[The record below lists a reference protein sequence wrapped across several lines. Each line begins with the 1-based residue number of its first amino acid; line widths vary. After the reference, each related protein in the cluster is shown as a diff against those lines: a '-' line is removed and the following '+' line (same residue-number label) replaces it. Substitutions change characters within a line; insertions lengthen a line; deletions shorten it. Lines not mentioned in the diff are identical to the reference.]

1 MDRRERYDPEDIE
14 TLMQERSFDEL
25 LEEERAYV
33 LRHVSDRAEYEA
45 MRGLLM
51 HMRDTPQSHRPIEAD
66 PAIRG
71 RVMQAFRAQQQPEW
85 RIWLNSVGA
94 WLMPENAF
102 ALWRPALAFAT
113 LALVI
118 GSAVLLMQKVEHP
131 TTELAEIPPK
141 SARREQKVSGPD
153 SELRKEEL
161 NQQGEEVSDS
171 EAEQQQSAPSAPST
185 IVLKDVLDFESGYA
199 AAEKSTMSRAESS
212 YELVVTEDLKENA
225 VLDQALVASDSEI
238 TRSSHMVT
246 LEELHS
252 NMSTV
257 NATGKVSAKAAQA
270 ADAAVSEETKASG
283 SMAEHNALFELLAT
297 GW

>member
-45 MRGLLM
+45 MRALLL
-51 HMRDTPQSHRPIEAD
+51 HLRDTPQDHGPIEAD

-71 RVMQAFRAQQQPEW
+71 KVMQAFRAQQQPGW

-94 WLMPENAF
+94 WLVPKNAF
-102 ALWRPALAFAT
+102 ALWRPALAFAS

-118 GSAVLLMQKVEHP
+118 GTAVILMQQVPDP
-131 TTELAEIPPK
+131 TAELAEIRPK
-141 SARREQKVSGPD
+141 RDASETKVGVPERELPN
-153 SELRKEEL
+153 EEQ
-161 NQQGEEVSDS
+161 NR
-171 EAEQQQSAPSAPST
+171 AEPGLTESVPESQQSAPSASST
-185 IVLKDVLDFESGYA
+185 IELKDAVHTEIGYI
-199 AAEKSTMSRAESS
+199 AEEMSTMSSAEIAFESEVS
-212 YELVVTEDLKENA
+212 DDVQVKARSEYAEDA
-225 VLDQALVASDSEI
+225 MDSMI
-238 TRSSHMVT
+238 RQSSHMVSK
-246 LEELHS
+246 EELHR

-257 NATGKVSAKAAQA
+257 NATGRVCAKAATR
-270 ADAAVSEETKASG
+270 ADAERSQGTKG
-283 SMAEHNALFELLAT
+283 SMAENAQLFELLAT

>member
-51 HMRDTPQSHRPIEAD
+51 HMRDTLQEHGSIEAD

-118 GSAVLLMQKVEHP
+118 GSAVLLMQQVEDP
-131 TTELAEIPPK
+131 TTELAEIRPK
-141 SARREQKVSGPD
+141 SAGSEQKVSVP
-153 SELRKEEL
+153 STELRKEEL
-161 NQQGEEVSDS
+161 NQQG
-171 EAEQQQSAPSAPST
+171 AEQQQSAPSAPST
-185 IVLKDVLDFESGYA
+185 IVLKDVLDFENGYA

-212 YELVVTEDLKENA
+212 YELVVTEDIKENA
-225 VLDQALVASDSEI
+225 QSDQAMVASDSEI
-238 TRSSHMVT
+238 ARSSHMVT
-246 LEELHS
+246 MDELHR

-270 ADAAVSEETKASG
+270 SDAVAGKETREAG
-283 SMAEHNALFELLAT
+283 SMAEHDALFELLAT

>member
-45 MRGLLM
+45 MRGLLL
-51 HMRDTPQSHRPIEAD
+51 HMRDTPQDHGPIEAD

-71 RVMQAFRAQQQPEW
+71 KVMQAFRAQQQPEW

-118 GSAVLLMQKVEHP
+118 GSAVLLMQQVPEP
-131 TTELAEIPPK
+131 AAELAEIRPK
-141 SARREQKVSGPD
+141 NAGSEQKLSGPD
-153 SELRKEEL
+153 RELRNEEQ
-161 NQQGEEVSDS
+161 NQVNAEVSDS
-171 EAEQQQSAPSAPST
+171 EAEPQQSVPSAPST
-185 IVLKDVLDFESGYA
+185 IVLKDVLQMDNGYA
-199 AAEKSTMSRAESS
+199 AVEKSPLSRAESTF
-212 YELVVTEDLKENA
+212 ENVVTDELQENVKLEHAA
-225 VLDQALVASDSEI
+225 VAPDSEI
-238 TRSSHMVT
+238 QRSSHTVT

-257 NATGKVSAKAAQA
+257 NATGRVSAKAAPP
-270 ADAAVSEETKASG
+270 ADAERSEGAKASG
-283 SMAEHNALFELLAT
+283 SMAENAQLFELLAT